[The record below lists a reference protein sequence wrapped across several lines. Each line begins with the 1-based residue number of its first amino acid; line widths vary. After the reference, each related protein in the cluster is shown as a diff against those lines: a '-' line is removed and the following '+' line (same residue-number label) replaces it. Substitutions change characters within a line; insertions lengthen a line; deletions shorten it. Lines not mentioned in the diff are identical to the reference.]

1 MTAKGGATVSGAS
14 EQDVARRWE
23 RILQELRVTQ
33 TGTQII
39 SGFLLSVAFQSTFR
53 ELPDHARIVYLV
65 LVVLACAA
73 TLLGLLPVVQ
83 HRKRPAPDPDRR
95 LVTTGSR
102 ILTAL
107 LLLVTVLTGGVAVFV
122 FDVVLGPRAA
132 MIVAVCAVA
141 GGVTVWAVPAHRR
154 RRSSRRGNEHLGRSN
169 RSLSRPSTARRES
182 PILNRD
188 RQGGEENDHE
198 RDLRRGPAAAERAPA
213 DGEGGRIAP

>member
-1 MTAKGGATVSGAS
+1 MMAKDGVTVSGAS
-14 EQDVARRWE
+14 EQDTGRRWE

-53 ELPDHARIVYLV
+53 ELPEHAKIVYLV

-83 HRKRPAPDPDRR
+83 HRKRPALDPDRR

-122 FDVVLGPRAA
+122 FNVVLGPHAA
-132 MIVAVCAVA
+132 MIAAVFALA

-154 RRSSRRGNEHLGRSN
+154 RHGARPGNEHLRRSH
-169 RSLSRPSTARRES
+169 RSLSRPSTVPS
-182 PILNRD
+182 PSRILNRD
-188 RQGGEENDHE
+188 RHGGEEIDHE
-198 RDLRRGPAAAERAPA
+198 
-213 DGEGGRIAP
+213 